1 MQEYYSYHIFYF
13 PFKWEIPGEE
23 KKLFSD
29 QVDLEHISISNCSN
43 WERVQLDK
51 EPRVLSPSEIKEQ
64 EELFGERQY
73 YYDFVHPVL
82 YDMKGAEDSIIHH
95 YERREP
101 KERLVEY
108 SIELKHKT
116 YVLRLDALN
125 VNLYSTG
132 VGIMSFYLK
141 NEREDQ
147 SDESSIR
154 DINQFGRRIMP
165 PHAGEFMK
173 QDRGLVAQSIR
184 IEGLDGDTGLYMD
197 SFDYIKDD
205 GSAMQRGFSNVWEPS
220 LFIKQLIFDLSSQLK
235 VTPVIDD
242 RMLVNCWYCNN
253 ELSGQIKNDKSFVT
267 EDLWYK
273 YVFVDNGNDWDDV
286 TCLNDEM
293 KKDLL
298 KKSTYSRW
306 QKKGTL
312 YGISRYSMVA
322 LMESN
327 WFSKNILAM
336 HMRTIYSR
344 MFELVIIQ
352 RASMLRFSSEVTKV
366 SSLKGQKTKDIAE
379 RVNSLYKEYIRFIN
393 QIYFRNVTAQ
403 DQGIELYEMLL
414 EQFNTEVLIKDLDEE
429 ISELHQYITLK
440 IDQRRSEN
448 GDWLNK
454 LAAIFLPA
462 SLLTGVFGMNPI
474 FGCDAL
480 SLKDWGVQLGVIFV
494 ASIILM
500 FFILRRKGE

>member
-1 MQEYYSYHIFYF
+1 
-13 PFKWEIPGEE
+13 
-23 KKLFSD
+23 
-29 QVDLEHISISNCSN
+29 
-43 WERVQLDK
+43 
-51 EPRVLSPSEIKEQ
+51 
-64 EELFGERQY
+64 
-73 YYDFVHPVL
+73 
-82 YDMKGAEDSIIHH
+82 
-95 YERREP
+95 
-101 KERLVEY
+101 VEY
-108 SIELKHKT
+108 CIELKHKT

-205 GSAMQRGFSNVWEPS
+205 GSAMQRGFSNVWEPA
-220 LFIKQLIFDLSSQLK
+220 LFIKQLISDLSSQLK

-242 RMLVNCWYCNN
+242 RMLVNCWYGNN
-253 ELSGQIKNDKSFVT
+253 ELSAQIKEDTSFDT
-267 EDLWYK
+267 GDLWYK
-273 YVFVDNGNDWDDV
+273 YVFVDNGGFV
-286 TCLNDEM
+286 TCQNDEM
-293 KKDLL
+293 KKELL
-298 KKSTYSRW
+298 KKSTYNRW
-306 QKKGTL
+306 QKLGTL
-312 YGISRYSMVA
+312 YGITRYSLLA
-322 LMESN
+322 LTNMEAKG
-327 WFSKNILAM
+327 FIDM
-336 HMRTIYSR
+336 HMCTIYSR

-352 RASMLRFSSEVTKV
+352 RASMLRFSSEITKV

-480 SLKDWGVQLGVIFV
+480 SLNDWGVQLGVIIV
-494 ASIILM
+494 SSIILM

>member
-51 EPRVLSPSEIKEQ
+51 EPRVLSLSEIKEQ

-101 KERLVEY
+101 KERQVEY

-165 PHAGEFMK
+165 PNSMQFDK
-173 QDRGLVAQSIR
+173 NDRGMIAQSIM
-184 IEGLDGDTGLYMD
+184 IKGLDGDYMD
-197 SFDYIKDD
+197 AFDYVKNE
-205 GSAMQRGFSNVWEPS
+205 GGEMQRGFSNIWEPAI
-220 LFIKQLIFDLSSQLK
+220 FIKKLIADLSIQLK

-242 RMLVNCWYCNN
+242 RMLVNCWY
-253 ELSGQIKNDKSFVT
+253 GNDILAKEIANDESFIDT
-267 EDLWYK
+267 DFWYK
-273 YVFVDNGNDWDDV
+273 YVFVDNGGFV
-286 TCLNDEM
+286 TCQNDEM
-293 KKDLL
+293 KKELL
-298 KKSTYSRW
+298 KKSTYNRW
-306 QKKGTL
+306 QKLGTL
-312 YGISRYSMVA
+312 YGITRYSLLA
-322 LMESN
+322 LT
-327 WFSKNILAM
+327 NIGAKGFIDM

-480 SLKDWGVQLGVIFV
+480 SPKDWGVQLGVIIV
-494 ASIILM
+494 SSIILM

>member
-1 MQEYYSYHIFYF
+1 MDYYSYHIFYF

-29 QVDLEHISISNCSN
+29 QVDLEHIPLESTSK
-43 WERVQLDK
+43 WERVQLDDDS
-51 EPRVLSPSEIKEQ
+51 LSQMVNAQEQ

-73 YYDFVHPVL
+73 YYDFVHSVL
-82 YDMKGAEDSIIHH
+82 YDVKGAEDSIIHH

-101 KERLVEY
+101 KEGKVEY
-108 SIELKHKT
+108 SIELKHRT

-132 VGIMSFYLK
+132 VGIMSFFLK

-147 SDESSIR
+147 SDEYSIR

-165 PHAGEFMK
+165 PYCGEFEKSNRKMI
-173 QDRGLVAQSIR
+173 AQSIR
-184 IEGLDGDTGLYMD
+184 IKGLEGDYMD
-197 SFDYIKDD
+197 AFDFVKETGGDVV
-205 GSAMQRGFSNVWEPS
+205 RGFSNVWEPAN
-220 LFIKQLIFDLSSQLK
+220 FIKQLIADLSSQLK

-242 RMLVNCWYCNN
+242 RMLVNCWYGNN
-253 ELSGQIKNDKSFVT
+253 ELSTEIKNDLSFMGK
-267 EDLWYK
+267 DLWYK
-273 YVFVDNGNDWDDV
+273 YVFVDNGDNWADV

-293 KKDLL
+293 RKELL
-298 KKSTYSRW
+298 KKSTYPRW
-306 QKKGTL
+306 QKFGTL
-312 YGISRYSMVA
+312 YGVSRYSLMA
-322 LMESN
+322 LT
-327 WFSKNILAM
+327 NIGAKGFIDM

-366 SSLKGQKTKDIAE
+366 SALRGKSTKEIAE

-414 EQFNTEVLIKDLDEE
+414 EQFKTEVLIKDLDEE

-462 SLLTGVFGMNPI
+462 SLLTGLFGMNPI
-474 FGCDAL
+474 FGCSAL
-480 SLKDWGVQLGVIFV
+480 SLKDWGVQIGIIVV
-494 ASIILM
+494 ASIILLI
-500 FFILRRKGE
+500 FILRRKGE

>member
-1 MQEYYSYHIFYF
+1 MDYYSYHIFYF

-29 QVDLEHISISNCSN
+29 QVDLEHIPLESSSR
-43 WERVQLDK
+43 WERVQLDDDS
-51 EPRVLSPSEIKEQ
+51 LSQMVNVQEQ

-73 YYDFVHPVL
+73 YYDFVHSVL

-101 KERLVEY
+101 KEGKVEY
-108 SIELKHKT
+108 CIELKHRT

-132 VGIMSFYLK
+132 VGIMSFFLK
-141 NEREDQ
+141 NEKKDQ

-165 PHAGEFMK
+165 PHCGEFEKSNRKMI
-173 QDRGLVAQSIR
+173 AQSIR
-184 IEGLDGDTGLYMD
+184 IKGLEGDYMD
-197 SFDYIKDD
+197 AFDFVKETGGDVV
-205 GSAMQRGFSNVWEPS
+205 RGFSNVWEPAN
-220 LFIKQLIFDLSSQLK
+220 FIKQLIADLSSQLK

-242 RMLVNCWYCNN
+242 RMLVNCWYGNN
-253 ELSGQIKNDKSFVT
+253 ELSTEIKNDLSFMGK
-267 EDLWYK
+267 DLWYK
-273 YVFVDNGNDWDDV
+273 YVFVDNGDNWADV

-293 KKDLL
+293 RTELL
-298 KKSTYSRW
+298 KKSTYPRW
-306 QKKGTL
+306 QKFGTL
-312 YGISRYSMVA
+312 YGVSRYSLMA
-322 LMESN
+322 LT
-327 WFSKNILAM
+327 NIGAKGFIDM

-366 SSLKGQKTKDIAE
+366 SALRGKSTKEIAE

-414 EQFNTEVLIKDLDEE
+414 EQFKTEVLIKDLDEE

-462 SLLTGVFGMNPI
+462 SLLTGLFGMNPI
-474 FGCDAL
+474 FGCSAL
-480 SLKDWGVQLGVIFV
+480 SLKDWGVQLGIIVV
-494 ASIILM
+494 ASIILLI
-500 FFILRRKGE
+500 FILRRKGE